1 MPASLGP
8 CRVSELST
16 QVCPGI
22 DHGRIAFFVA
32 FWERRGSGVPCLLD
46 GDASPVASR
55 FSTAARLPR
64 RSARRAW
71 PPASTPSTR
80 RLTGRVARRLDCTPD
95 WLRALLKRLEALLPP
110 RARAQLDKARNPP
123 PRRAQRSI
131 WDGGFAVKKKTA
143 NGGVRRLGNGRS
155 GAAPA
160 AAARAPAP
168 RRTFTETGDAPA
180 AAARAPAPRR
190 TFTETGDDLAF
201 FLEAGRQREARAAA
215 RSPS

>member
-1 MPASLGP
+1 M
-8 CRVSELST
+8 V
-16 QVCPGI
+16 
-22 DHGRIAFFVA
+22 
-32 FWERRGSGVPCLLD
+32 
-46 GDASPVASR
+46 
-55 FSTAARLPR
+55 
-64 RSARRAW
+64 
-71 PPASTPSTR
+71 
-80 RLTGRVARRLDCTPD
+80 TGRVARRLDCTPD

-110 RARAQLDKARNPP
+110 RSRAQLDKARNPP

-160 AAARAPAP
+160 AAARPPAA

-201 FLEAGRQREARAAA
+201 FLEAGRQREARAA
-215 RSPS
+215 RSSS

>member
-1 MPASLGP
+1 M
-8 CRVSELST
+8 
-16 QVCPGI
+16 
-22 DHGRIAFFVA
+22 
-32 FWERRGSGVPCLLD
+32 
-46 GDASPVASR
+46 
-55 FSTAARLPR
+55 
-64 RSARRAW
+64 
-71 PPASTPSTR
+71 
-80 RLTGRVARRLDCTPD
+80 
-95 WLRALLKRLEALLPP
+95 
-110 RARAQLDKARNPP
+110 
-123 PRRAQRSI
+123 
-131 WDGGFAVKKKTA
+131 KKKTA

-160 AAARAPAP
+160 AARPPAA

>member
-1 MPASLGP
+1 MGPGKCLIAQKVLIILRGAAHLG
-8 CRVSELST
+8 
-16 QVCPGI
+16 
-22 DHGRIAFFVA
+22 
-32 FWERRGSGVPCLLD
+32 LLD
-46 GDASPVASR
+46 GV
-55 FSTAARLPR
+55 AARLH
-64 RSARRAW
+64 AIDA
-71 PPASTPSTR
+71 T
-80 RLTGRVARRLDCTPD
+80 LTGRVARRLDCTPD

-160 AAARAPAP
+160 AV
-168 RRTFTETGDAPA
+168 
-180 AAARAPAPRR
+180 ARAPAPRR

>member
-1 MPASLGP
+1 M
-8 CRVSELST
+8 
-16 QVCPGI
+16 
-22 DHGRIAFFVA
+22 
-32 FWERRGSGVPCLLD
+32 
-46 GDASPVASR
+46 
-55 FSTAARLPR
+55 
-64 RSARRAW
+64 AW

-168 RRTFTETGDAPA
+168 RRTFTETGD
-180 AAARAPAPRR
+180 
-190 TFTETGDDLAF
+190 DLAF

>member
-1 MPASLGP
+1 M
-8 CRVSELST
+8 
-16 QVCPGI
+16 
-22 DHGRIAFFVA
+22 
-32 FWERRGSGVPCLLD
+32 
-46 GDASPVASR
+46 
-55 FSTAARLPR
+55 
-64 RSARRAW
+64 AW

-80 RLTGRVARRLDCTPD
+80 RITGRVARRLDCTPD
-95 WLRALLKRLEALLPP
+95 WLRALLTRLEALLPP

-160 AAARAPAP
+160 TAARAPAP

>member
-1 MPASLGP
+1 M
-8 CRVSELST
+8 V
-16 QVCPGI
+16 
-22 DHGRIAFFVA
+22 
-32 FWERRGSGVPCLLD
+32 
-46 GDASPVASR
+46 
-55 FSTAARLPR
+55 
-64 RSARRAW
+64 
-71 PPASTPSTR
+71 
-80 RLTGRVARRLDCTPD
+80 TGRVARRLDCTPD

-160 AAARAPAP
+160 AVARAPAP
-168 RRTFTETGDAPA
+168 RRITGDAPA

-201 FLEAGRQREARAAA
+201 FLEAGRQREARAA

>member
-1 MPASLGP
+1 MGPGKCLIAQKVLIIVPGWAHLG
-8 CRVSELST
+8 
-16 QVCPGI
+16 
-22 DHGRIAFFVA
+22 
-32 FWERRGSGVPCLLD
+32 LLD
-46 GDASPVASR
+46 GV
-55 FSTAARLPR
+55 AARLH
-64 RSARRAW
+64 AIDA
-71 PPASTPSTR
+71 T
-80 RLTGRVARRLDCTPD
+80 LTGRVARRLDCTPD

-168 RRTFTETGDAPA
+168 RRTFTETGD
-180 AAARAPAPRR
+180 
-190 TFTETGDDLAF
+190 DLAF
-201 FLEAGRQREARAAA
+201 FLEAGRQREARAA
-215 RSPS
+215 RSSS

>member
-1 MPASLGP
+1 MPASLDP
-8 CRVSELST
+8 SRVSELST

-95 WLRALLKRLEALLPP
+95 WLRALLTRLEALLPP

-168 RRTFTETGDAPA
+168 RRTFTETGD
-180 AAARAPAPRR
+180 
-190 TFTETGDDLAF
+190 DLAF
-201 FLEAGRQREARAAA
+201 FLEAGRQREARAA

>member
-1 MPASLGP
+1 M
-8 CRVSELST
+8 
-16 QVCPGI
+16 
-22 DHGRIAFFVA
+22 
-32 FWERRGSGVPCLLD
+32 
-46 GDASPVASR
+46 
-55 FSTAARLPR
+55 
-64 RSARRAW
+64 
-71 PPASTPSTR
+71 
-80 RLTGRVARRLDCTPD
+80 
-95 WLRALLKRLEALLPP
+95 
-110 RARAQLDKARNPP
+110 
-123 PRRAQRSI
+123 
-131 WDGGFAVKKKTA
+131 KKKTA

-160 AAARAPAP
+160 AVARAPAP

>member
-1 MPASLGP
+1 M
-8 CRVSELST
+8 
-16 QVCPGI
+16 
-22 DHGRIAFFVA
+22 
-32 FWERRGSGVPCLLD
+32 
-46 GDASPVASR
+46 
-55 FSTAARLPR
+55 
-64 RSARRAW
+64 AW

-160 AAARAPAP
+160 AARPPAA

>member
-1 MPASLGP
+1 M
-8 CRVSELST
+8 V
-16 QVCPGI
+16 
-22 DHGRIAFFVA
+22 
-32 FWERRGSGVPCLLD
+32 
-46 GDASPVASR
+46 
-55 FSTAARLPR
+55 
-64 RSARRAW
+64 
-71 PPASTPSTR
+71 
-80 RLTGRVARRLDCTPD
+80 TGRVARRLDCTPD
-95 WLRALLKRLEALLPP
+95 WLRALLTRLEALLPP

-160 AAARAPAP
+160 AAARP
-168 RRTFTETGDAPA
+168 PA
-180 AAARAPAPRR
+180 ARR

-201 FLEAGRQREARAAA
+201 FLEAGRQREARAA